1 MIPGEILII
10 ELEEIAD
17 SSSFPRE
24 TEGKEGEREDAASPV
39 DKRGR
44 GKTRWSRFKESIGGE
59 MHARKARHGQK
70 RKSRCW

>member
-24 TEGKEGEREDAASPV
+24 TEGKEGEREDAASP
-39 DKRGR
+39 
-44 GKTRWSRFKESIGGE
+44 SINGDRERLGG
-59 MHARKARHGQK
+59 AALKNP
-70 RKSRCW
+70 

>member
-24 TEGKEGEREDAASPV
+24 TEGKEGEREDRVEKRRPPSINGDGERLGGAALKNP
-39 DKRGR
+39 
-44 GKTRWSRFKESIGGE
+44 
-59 MHARKARHGQK
+59 
-70 RKSRCW
+70 